1 MYNPI
6 TEKDKQMIAYHK
18 ALENVNLSLFPGM
31 NSKQILFNECLYC
44 QMNKG
49 KNWLKIVI
57 KNLFFVHEKMEMDL
71 KSSPILC
78 LYTKNYRNDHD
89 GYWEKIKADIG
100 SYNTITFLTKLS
112 YHIDWKNLH
121 KKLDWFFISM
131 RELSCISNIKD
142 RVYMS
147 VMLAARK
154 WMFEEV
160 KKFELKPKLVMTYFD
175 SGPDENVLVQYF
187 KQQGAITVTNQH
199 GIGIFKS
206 WNYDLM
212 NQSQILNFK
221 SDFFLARSE
230 KQKEEFERAGFDGNR
245 IIVVGYIGN
254 KELRVKLNHTGV
266 LGLFL
271 DTPSMPLS
279 EQASITL
286 IKFVED
292 ISKKMKFK
300 YIVKCHPNDDVHKYK
315 KMVSEKC
322 IGIYGKEISVQES
335 FEMVDIGIVHTSSTY
350 VDAYEYGIRCLKYC
364 SDAYFPISVK
374 EDEFRTCEEL
384 ENKLNLWN
392 VKPENEKEEYILS
405 IRRMYAGKWKDGNI
419 RNVIEKLLVL

>member
-89 GYWEKIKADIG
+89 GYWEKIKADIV

-160 KKFELKPKLVMTYFD
+160 KKLELKPKLVMTYFD

-230 KQKEEFERAGFDGNR
+230 KQKE
-245 IIVVGYIGN
+245 
-254 KELRVKLNHTGV
+254 
-266 LGLFL
+266 
-271 DTPSMPLS
+271 
-279 EQASITL
+279 
-286 IKFVED
+286 
-292 ISKKMKFK
+292 
-300 YIVKCHPNDDVHKYK
+300 
-315 KMVSEKC
+315 
-322 IGIYGKEISVQES
+322 
-335 FEMVDIGIVHTSSTY
+335 
-350 VDAYEYGIRCLKYC
+350 
-364 SDAYFPISVK
+364 
-374 EDEFRTCEEL
+374 
-384 ENKLNLWN
+384 
-392 VKPENEKEEYILS
+392 
-405 IRRMYAGKWKDGNI
+405 
-419 RNVIEKLLVL
+419 